1 MNVWGNAMVKVSIIV
16 PVYNVERYIGRCLD
30 SLLNQTLPEI
40 EILCVDDAS
49 TDTSLCI
56 LERKA
61 IKDQRIK
68 IIKHEENLGTSQA
81 RKHGVEQAIGEYL
94 PFVDSDDT
102 LELNA
107 CEELYTRMKKEEVD
121 ILHYGTNVIPAVE
134 LSQSMI
140 KWVENFLEPYPQKI
154 TGDAILRNC
163 FVDDKFD
170 FNITDKMW
178 STKLCQKAFSQ
189 INTQKM
195 IAAEDRYAFF
205 ILAYY
210 ANSYLGVSDA
220 KYYNYYLGIG
230 VTGGDVLDLQRFEK
244 RCTGVM
250 AVRGVETFLKE
261 QLKFDKYQDEYHGF
275 SDKILW
281 DCVDCWIHKLTI
293 EDSADGYKILLKY
306 WEVNQIISAIA
317 RTNFEDVENIKD
329 KTGLFKEKNQD
340 IVGIYCREIR
350 SEEECDF
357 LTYEKNKLEQYGNKV
372 IIFVDKD
379 VKYKMEGAVLLPESE
394 WANWDQYAK
403 RAGEL
408 KKILTVCHV
417 NMLLYLSVNSHI
429 AWLDQLL
436 IKSCGIP
443 VIMMD
448 LETNLSTLSEYMRKN
463 RWRKRLHR
471 FPFFKR
477 IGDE

>member
-1 MNVWGNAMVKVSIIV
+1 MVKVSIVV
-16 PVYNVERYIGRCLD
+16 PVYNVERYVERSLD
-30 SLLNQTLPEI
+30 SLLNQTLSEI
-40 EILCVDDAS
+40 EILCIDDAS

-56 LERKA
+56 LEKKA
-61 IKDQRIK
+61 SRDQRIK

-94 PFVDSDDT
+94 LFVDSDDT

-107 CEELYTRMKKEEVD
+107 CEELYTRMKTEEVD

-140 KWVENFLEPYPQKI
+140 KWVKNFLEPYPQKI
-154 TGDAILRNC
+154 TGDAILRKC

-178 STKLCQKAFSQ
+178 NTKLCQKAFSQ
-189 INTQKM
+189 IDTQKM

-205 ILAYY
+205 ILAYH
-210 ANSYLGVSDA
+210 ANSYLGISDA

-250 AVRGVETFLKE
+250 AVRGVELFLKE
-261 QLKFDKYQDEYHGF
+261 QLKFDKYQVEYQGF

-293 EDSADGYKILLKY
+293 NDSENGYKILLKY
-306 WEVNQIISAIA
+306 WEANQIISAIA
-317 RTNFEDVENIKD
+317 RTNFEDVENIKE
-329 KTGLFKEKNQD
+329 KTGLFKGKNQD
-340 IVGIYCREIR
+340 VIGIYCREIR
-350 SEEECDF
+350 SKKQRDF
-357 LTYEKNKLEQYGNKV
+357 LISKKNKLEEYGNKV
-372 IIFVDKD
+372 IIFADENI
-379 VKYKMEGAVLLPESE
+379 KYKIEDAILLPESK
-394 WANWDQYAK
+394 WANWDQYAR
-403 RAGEL
+403 RADEL
-408 KKILTVCHV
+408 KKVLTIYHI
-417 NMLLYLSVNSHI
+417 NMLIYLSAKSHV

-436 IKSCGIP
+436 IKSCRIP
-443 VIMMD
+443 IIMME
-448 LETNLSTLSEYMRKN
+448 LETNLRTLSEYMRKN
-463 RWRKRLHR
+463 RWRKCLHR
-471 FPFFKR
+471 FSFFKR